1 MNETARMPKKPDIIP
16 RIRPWLSVPY
26 RDMVIEVVRRIG
38 PARIDA
44 IADEIA
50 SYRGGKWSLT
60 TRGYITHTR
69 ASTRLHNLLL
79 AMADSGHLSINVKD
93 GEIYYCIPLA

>member
-1 MNETARMPKKPDIIP
+1 MIQNRKPDIIP
-16 RIRPWLSVPY
+16 RIRPWLSVSH
-26 RDMVIEVVRRIG
+26 RDMVIEVVKRIG
-38 PARIDA
+38 PARIDS
-44 IADEIA
+44 IADEIS
-50 SYRGGKWSLT
+50 SYRGGQWSIT

-79 AMADSGHLSINVKD
+79 AMADSGDLLINVKD